1 MYCPKCGKQIPD
13 GSTSCP
19 SCGAT
24 FQQAPTQAGPGSYQQ
39 YQQGPAQGQSYR
51 QGPVQGQPQ
60 QAPAPSSGSSSTK
73 KSTFLTVWLPSIAFV
88 AVLMLLFAY
97 FPTAS
102 STIFIILAIPCAVAF
117 MICLVGLFKSMW
129 R

>member
-19 SCGAT
+19 SCGVT
-24 FQQAPTQAGPGSYQQ
+24 FQQAPTQAGPGPYQP
-39 YQQGPAQGQSYR
+39 YQQGPAQGQPYQ

-60 QAPAPSSGSSSTK
+60 QAPAPSTGNSSTK
-73 KSTFLTVWLPSIAFV
+73 KSTFLTIWLLV
-88 AVLMLLFAY
+88 YL
-97 FPTAS
+97 PTATY
-102 STIFIILAIPCAVAF
+102 TIFFILAIPCAVALI
-117 MICLVGLFKSMW
+117 MCLIGFFKGMW

>member
-24 FQQAPTQAGPGSYQQ
+24 FQQAPTQAGPGPYQP
-39 YQQGPAQGQSYR
+39 YQQGPYQGQSYQ

-102 STIFIILAIPCAVAF
+102 YTIFIILAIPCAVVF
-117 MICLVGLFKSMW
+117 IMFLIGMFKG
-129 R
+129 RRR

>member
-19 SCGAT
+19 SCGVT
-24 FQQAPTQAGPGSYQQ
+24 FQQAPTQAGPGPYQP
-39 YQQGPAQGQSYR
+39 YQQGPAQGQPYQ

-60 QAPAPSSGSSSTK
+60 QAPAPSTGNSSTK
-73 KSTFLTVWLPSIAFV
+73 KSTFLTIWLPSIAFV
-88 AVLMLLFAY
+88 VVLILLLVY
-97 FPTAS
+97 LPTATY
-102 STIFIILAIPCAVAF
+102 TIFFILAIPCAVALI
-117 MICLVGLFKSMW
+117 MCLIGFFKGMW